1 MVKSKTKTKK
11 RIYINLSKSKK
22 YKPLNLSII
31 EFRKKHNNKQKQC
44 IDFLNTNPTEEQINK
59 LYDTTFYFAE
69 SDSIGE
75 MWSYV
80 QSFTRQQFNILCKII
95 KHNAIELINKE
106 YNKKLNIIYKQ
117 IETKYKLNKNDKN
130 YSNLM
135 QKYIS
140 ILKKE
145 NNYPNYLTIEEEYL
159 INNNILTKEEYS
171 LDRGMPLWQSDYITI
186 AYDLLNHLKVL

>member
-1 MVKSKTKTKK
+1 MVKSKTKK

-117 IETKYKLNKNDKN
+117 IETKYKLNKNDKK

-145 NNYPNYLTIEEEYL
+145 NNYPDYSTIEEEYL
-159 INNNILTKEEYS
+159 INNNILTKEEYN
-171 LDRGMPLWQSDYITI
+171 LDKSMPLWQSDYITI